1 MSYFNRPYTVYW
13 TISVA
18 HVLQVYE
25 LCQRWKSFS
34 ANERQKKRD
43 PDLRDIRQM
52 TFTNEDDIN
61 QTLTYHRVVSHT
73 LMEADVYQ

>member
-1 MSYFNRPYTVYW
+1 M
-13 TISVA
+13 
-18 HVLQVYE
+18 Q
-25 LCQRWKSFS
+25 
-34 ANERQKKRD
+34 NERQKKRD